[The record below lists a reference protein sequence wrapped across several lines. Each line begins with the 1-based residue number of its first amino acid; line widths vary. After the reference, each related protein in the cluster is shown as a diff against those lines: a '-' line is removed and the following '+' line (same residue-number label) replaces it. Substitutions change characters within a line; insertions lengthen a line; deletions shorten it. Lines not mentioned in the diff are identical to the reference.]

1 MRTPQRFALAEY
13 RNDGGVGAGRGAV
26 KINGSANE
34 GAPYVAQ
41 HYDQV
46 DMLVLVVGKDKTD

>member
-13 RNDGGVGAGRGAV
+13 KNDGEVGAGCGDGRSSS
-26 KINGSANE
+26 NANE

-41 HYDQV
+41 QSDQV
-46 DMLVLVVGKDKTD
+46 DMLIRMVGKGQMN